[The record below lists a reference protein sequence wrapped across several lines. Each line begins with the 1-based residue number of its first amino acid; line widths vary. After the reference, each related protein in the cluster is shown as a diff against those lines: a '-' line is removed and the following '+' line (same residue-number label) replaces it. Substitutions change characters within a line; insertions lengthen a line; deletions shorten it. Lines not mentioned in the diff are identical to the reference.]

1 MIFYE
6 IKANY
11 QRQTGEDNPGSVSE
25 TYLVEGIT
33 PSDVEKRLLD
43 EIKPLIFGNFEV
55 PGIRKRNFF
64 DIYPAESEADHWYE
78 GKVEMITVEENGAE
92 KRRAVNILVQ
102 ADTVEDAVSSLKKN
116 LGNYDSE
123 IIGVKKS
130 AIIDILRATED

>member
-43 EIKPLIFGNFEV
+43 EIKPLIFGDFEV

-64 DIYPAESEADHWYE
+64 DIYPAESGADHWYE
-78 GKVEMITVEENGAE
+78 GKVEMI
-92 KRRAVNILVQ
+92 
-102 ADTVEDAVSSLKKN
+102 
-116 LGNYDSE
+116 
-123 IIGVKKS
+123 
-130 AIIDILRATED
+130 

>member
-1 MIFYE
+1 M
-6 IKANY
+6 
-11 QRQTGEDNPGSVSE
+11 
-25 TYLVEGIT
+25 EGIT

-43 EIKPLIFGNFEV
+43 EIKPLIFGDFEV

-116 LGNYDSE
+116 LGNYYSE